1 MSTIFVKQL
10 SKFSG
15 ILSHMP
21 NIVKPEQLRA
31 FRSSLGLTQEQLA
44 AQLGIK
50 RPRYANFEIEEG
62 KSGHSTPNTA
72 ILQKLIGLGFQAEV
86 GPPLI
91 PASQL
96 MVPVP
101 FIGTIAASDP
111 VNWTDPFESET
122 FEYVPPEMGD
132 ARGRFACKIA
142 SDSMMP
148 LLEPLDI
155 CVFQRTDVPKIGHI
169 ILFRSSENLITIKQL
184 KHDGTQYLLKP
195 LNERYETNLAKGS
208 MLGYLVGIVRE
219 RGTQR
224 ITIFDSS
231 GIIP

>member
-1 MSTIFVKQL
+1 
-10 SKFSG
+10 
-15 ILSHMP
+15 MP
-21 NIVKPEQLRA
+21 SEVNPEQLRM
-31 FRSSLGLTQEQLA
+31 FRNRLGLTQEQMA
-44 AQLGIK
+44 FRLGIK
-50 RPRYANFEIEEG
+50 RPRYANFEIDPD
-62 KSGHSTPNTA
+62 KRGHSRPNPA
-72 ILQKLIGLGFQAEV
+72 ILDQLIKLGFEPQP

-96 MVPVP
+96 LVPVP
-101 FIGTIAASDP
+101 FIGYVAASDP
-111 VNWTDPFESET
+111 VDWTDPFESDE

-148 LLEPLDI
+148 LLEPHDI
-155 CVFQRTDVPKIGHI
+155 CVFQRTEVPKIGHI
-169 ILFRSSENLITIKQL
+169 ILFRSKENLVTVKQL
-184 KHDGTQYLLKP
+184 KHDGETYLLQP
-195 LNERYETNLAKGS
+195 LNPRYQVNPAEGS

-231 GIIP
+231 GILP